1 MAVQGIQS
9 LRSDKISVRSFTFSF
24 ALGVFLLVELVLLSS
39 ISAFSFFSLRETARQ
54 MEMAYSERGREIT
67 LALSANT
74 LATDVSSMAK
84 LSAIFAGIV
93 NKNQY
98 LEGERPISEIFVLRK
113 DGRVLAHSDYTLVTT
128 LTHEAANQVSAKY
141 NNDVYHASLFYEA
154 NNVQQQ
160 DLDKPE
166 GIFRDK
172 NSFIVDGL
180 MSADVHK
187 STDFSVALKEKDSR
201 TGREVSYATL
211 HVIMN
216 RLGQYYYL
224 STILSKYVLLF
235 AIVFLIG
242 FLVTA
247 TILFAFFLRSRS
259 IQNEWKNALTY
270 MWENEVI
277 KSEVSHGF
285 QALNGKLNAI
295 EKKVNQP
302 AALSASRPQ
311 TEIMDAILLETI
323 K

>member
-1 MAVQGIQS
+1 
-9 LRSDKISVRSFTFSF
+9 
-24 ALGVFLLVELVLLSS
+24 
-39 ISAFSFFSLRETARQ
+39 
-54 MEMAYSERGREIT
+54 MAYSERGREIT